1 MEELMARGVPDIG
14 DVDAVQIFDVG
25 DALEGATDAS
35 EIRQRLGM
43 ASSPNCDIVL
53 LRANPGGQLEITA
66 DAHED
71 QIVFVLGGRCR
82 ADGPLNSYEVAANQG
97 ILVTAGSTANCTNTG
112 EDELALLTLRT
123 GAGEE
128 RPGFVPNQPS
138 GVKIRVPAAEVSA
151 RGLGRH
157 LYVFAMSQRIIGIGV
172 NATEEWNL
180 GSLLRMNCQ
189 YERDG
194 DDILVN
200 LPERMAR
207 WYQLREISPEDY
219 RIISDPDRWRCKID
233 LSPLI
238 AREAQANAGS
248 A

>member
-1 MEELMARGVPDIG
+1 MARRAPDIG
-14 DVDAVQIFDVG
+14 NVDAVQIFDVG
-25 DALEGATDAS
+25 QVLHGLEGTDDLAT
-35 EIRQRLGM
+35 RLTM
-43 ASSPNCDIVL
+43 ATSPNCDILV
-53 LRANPGGQLEITA
+53 LRAAPGGELEVAA

-71 QIVFVLGGRCR
+71 QIVFVLAGECR
-82 ADGPLNSYEVAANQG
+82 VDGPAGGQALSVNQG
-97 ILVTAGSTANCTNTG
+97 VLVIAGTTVTCVNTG
-112 EDELALLTLRT
+112 ASELSLLTLRT

-138 GVKIRVPAAEVSA
+138 GVKVRIPAAEISA

-194 DDILVN
+194 EDILVN

-207 WYQLREISPEDY
+207 WYQLQDLSVEDY
-219 RIISDPDRWRCKID
+219 RIIPDPERWRLRVD
-233 LSPLI
+233 LTPRI
-238 AREAQANAGS
+238 QREARERAAKG
-248 A
+248 